1 MNEIERRILESVVE
15 VRQGDGDDAG
25 PVLRGYAAVF
35 GQESDDLGGFVE
47 VIEAGAFDDVLGQD
61 VRALWNHNNDYVL
74 GRTVSNTLCLSVDG
88 VGLRYEVTPPNAQW
102 ARDALE
108 TIRRGDVTQS
118 SFAFRVDRNTWE
130 NLGGNVVRRRIQH
143 LSRLFDVSPVT
154 YPAYLE
160 TSAEVRAMVA
170 QVRDSNGERGQAQ
183 ARLVIARRRL
193 ELVEIEF

>member
-1 MNEIERRILESVVE
+1 MNEIERRILELMVE
-15 VRQGDGDDAG
+15 VRQGDGDDDG

-35 GQESDDLGGFVE
+35 DQESDDLGGFVE
-47 VIEAGAFDDVLGQD
+47 VIERGAFDDVLGQD

-74 GRTVSNTLCLSVDG
+74 GRTVSNTLCISVDD

-102 ARDALE
+102 ARDAIE

-118 SFAFRVDRNTWE
+118 SFAFRVDQDTWE
-130 NLGGNVVRRRIQH
+130 KLDDDIVRRRVQH
-143 LSRLFDVSPVT
+143 FSHLYDVSPVT
-154 YPAYLE
+154 YPAYSK

-170 QVRDSNGERGQAQ
+170 QVRDSNGEQGQAQ